1 MADSVDGLGSGQRL
15 LHDGGDSG
23 VERECQRRSVSV
35 FAHLGP
41 GLLHDVDDLGHGV
54 LAFAFSKL
62 VLVVMYYM
70 HLKFDT
76 RIYAIIFTVPVF
88 FALLILGGLL
98 M

>member
-1 MADSVDGLGSGQRL
+1 MSENTSLLPTVAHEAHAQPNYVAVYIALAVLTFMELGVTFLPIPKGGQVMIL
-15 LHDGGDSG
+15 
-23 VERECQRRSVSV
+23 
-35 FAHLGP
+35 
-41 GLLHDVDDLGHGV
+41 

-76 RIYAIIFTVPVF
+76 RIYAISFTVPVF

>member
-1 MADSVDGLGSGQRL
+1 MELGVTFLPIPKGGQVMIL
-15 LHDGGDSG
+15 
-23 VERECQRRSVSV
+23 
-35 FAHLGP
+35 
-41 GLLHDVDDLGHGV
+41 